1 MTPRPR
7 SRAGGFTLIEVLLA
21 TVLLAAGLALAFA
34 AVKSVMVVSARG
46 EAIASQSERVR
57 AVEGF
62 LRRRLVSAMPVAMGV
77 DTQSGDLQL
86 FIGEPQRMQ
95 FVADVPDYL
104 GRGGPYLHDLQVS
117 GIADQHRLE
126 IALTL
131 VQGGRQIPEQPPRGA
146 ENLADGLRAVRFRY
160 RGVDPASGQLAD
172 WQDQWTAHERMPL
185 LVSIEV
191 EPARGTI
198 WPPLTVTLPQ
208 YRRNVGATL

>member
-1 MTPRPR
+1 MTPQPR

-34 AVKSVMVVSARG
+34 AVKSVMMVSARG

-62 LRRRLVSAMPVAMGV
+62 MRRRLASAMPVAMGV
-77 DTQSGDLQL
+77 DAESGDLQL
-86 FIGEPQRMQ
+86 FIGEPHRMR

-104 GRGGPYLHDLQVS
+104 GRGGPYLHDLRIS
-117 GIADQHRLE
+117 GIADQRRLD

-131 VQGGRQIPEQPPRGA
+131 VQGGQQIPEQPPRGA

-160 RGVDPASGQLAD
+160 RGVDPASGQLGD
-172 WQDQWTAHERMPL
+172 WQDQWTTHERMPL
-185 LVSIEV
+185 LVSIQI
-191 EPARGTI
+191 EPARGTE

-208 YRRNVGATL
+208 YRRNVGAAL